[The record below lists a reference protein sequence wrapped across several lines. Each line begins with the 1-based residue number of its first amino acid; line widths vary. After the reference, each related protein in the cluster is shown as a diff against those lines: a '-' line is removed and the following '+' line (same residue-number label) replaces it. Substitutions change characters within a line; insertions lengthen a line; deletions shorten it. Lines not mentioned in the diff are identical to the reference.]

1 MTWMDKFGVRLLEG
15 YGATEASPVLAC
27 NTPMYNRPGTVGKM
41 LPGITYRLDPVPG
54 LSEGARLRVKG
65 DYILMGYWD
74 VHRGKGQELAAPE
87 DGWYDTGDVV
97 TVDADGFITIC
108 GRVKRFAKIGGEMV
122 SLPQIEAVL
131 TQYFPDRF
139 FAVIARQG
147 GSKGEELVVY
157 YSGDDLNV
165 GHVSE
170 VLRTAGI
177 GEIAIPKKY
186 QKVAEFPRLGS
197 GKIDYN
203 ALIIHSE

>member
-1 MTWMDKFGVRLLEG
+1 
-15 YGATEASPVLAC
+15 
-27 NTPMYNRPGTVGKM
+27 
-41 LPGITYRLDPVPG
+41 
-54 LSEGARLRVKG
+54 
-65 DYILMGYWD
+65 MGYWD

-131 TQYFPDRF
+131 TQYFPDHF